1 MKRNKP
7 ALWAR
12 MLSWVLSLALVIAL
26 VGGMALATVQTLLTD
41 AEMHQRIASSEK
53 VVNAQMERIEARV
66 HELAQQ
72 HHFMPETVLNLV
84 SREAVAQ
91 YSRDVAA
98 WWTGLMGEEPET
110 EIPEFDVSEVQAA
123 VRADALFQEHTSEGL
138 RLRIARDE
146 VAYEVGVAV
155 KEAVMPVRAS
165 LVELAVPLVLSRVE
179 LPKLLQLLNLAK
191 HALLALSMVLLVIM
205 LLIGRGPAGLVY
217 AGGAAAAAGLLML
230 LAVLGAILLDLPGM
244 TQTLSPMMVLQLEG
258 LGAALMKKTLLKA
271 GVALIG
277 GQALAGFSLAML
289 CRVERKRAA

>member
-12 MLSWVLSLALVIAL
+12 MLSWVLSLALVILL

-41 AEMHQRIASSEK
+41 TAMHQRVASSAK
-53 VVNAQMERIEARV
+53 VVDAQMARIEARV
-66 HELAQQ
+66 NELAQQ

-91 YSRDVAA
+91 YGRDVVA

-110 EIPEFDVSEVQAA
+110 EIPEFGVSEVQAA
-123 VRADALFQEHTSEGL
+123 VRADALFQAHSSEGL

-155 KEAVMPVRAS
+155 REAVMPIRAS
-165 LVELAVPLVLSRVE
+165 LVELAVPLALSRVE
-179 LPKLLQLLNLAK
+179 LPRLLELLNLAK
-191 HALLALSMVLLVIM
+191 HALLALSLVLLVLV
-205 LLIGRGPAGLVY
+205 LLICRGPAGLVY

-230 LAVLGAILLDLPGM
+230 LAMMGAALLDLPGM
-244 TQTLSPMMVLQLEG
+244 TRSLSPMMAMQLEQ
-258 LGAALMKKTLLKA
+258 LGAALLTKTLLKA

-277 GQALAGFSLAML
+277 GQALAGCSLAML
-289 CRVERKRAA
+289 RRVERKRAA